1 MMNDDGRFGMS
12 LGGFNDKVDAQDLRR
27 EWEEW
32 HRAFEL
38 ILQMRKIE
46 SQPEKLVTMLTIGGR
61 GLQRIFYNL
70 RPVADEIIP
79 EPVKVPL
86 MPPEVPEYDNAVK
99 RLEKFFVGK
108 RNERVEL
115 EVFRSLKQSNE
126 ESFNNFVLRLRA
138 QAARCEFSDR
148 EETELLQQ
156 ITMGARDE
164 KVRDKGLENVMS
176 LDEVITYAMNR
187 EILLKQR
194 EKQKPFCSEAEL
206 HSVSSYR
213 PRERNRSPRRNT
225 GSYQRS
231 ERQPMGRRAR
241 PGDGRFRTEC
251 HRCGS
256 LRHSGDSREC
266 SAREASCNNC
276 GQRGHYARKCGNRRT
291 QRGNRPSRREVKRE
305 DRRGLERHGFTETNS
320 VNASESL
327 EHDGPR
333 RSATDSIAKVE

>member
-12 LGGFNDKVDAQDLRR
+12 LGAFNDKVDAQDLRR

-115 EVFRSLKQSNE
+115 EVFRSLKQSSE

-206 HSVSSYR
+206 HSEVTSDLNGSQWVGGHGQVMVVLGQNVIDAVRSGTPETHVSVL
-213 PRERNRSPRRNT
+213 PAKQVVTTAGNEAT
-225 GSYQRS
+225 MQGSA
-231 ERQPMGRRAR
+231 EIVELIVGIA
-241 PGDGRFRTEC
+241 
-251 HRCGS
+251 HRDV
-256 LRHSGDSREC
+256 R
-266 SAREASCNNC
+266 
-276 GQRGHYARKCGNRRT
+276 
-291 QRGNRPSRREVKRE
+291 
-305 DRRGLERHGFTETNS
+305 
-320 VNASESL
+320 
-327 EHDGPR
+327 
-333 RSATDSIAKVE
+333 